1 MTHAGAAP
9 PERVP
14 SGQRGLSNLAQRT
27 LFALAAIPVVLA
39 AVWFGDWALA
49 SLLAIASTLAAWEF
63 YRIAEKLGT
72 RPLARVGIGMSALL
86 PLAIHARYLGLPVDR
101 VVSTSFAIVLVIGLF
116 STTIFARGVSGR
128 PLESVSLTT
137 FGILYTGG
145 MLSFAYALRYHE
157 YAIGR
162 AGGTAV
168 LMTTLALVW
177 ISDTA
182 GYVVGRAMGKR
193 KLIPSVSPGKTV
205 AGAVGALAISAAAS
219 WALVRFVLVPQA
231 QLGLRPVH
239 AVLFGIAVST
249 AVQLGDLAESLIKRQ
264 AGVKDSSR
272 IIPGHGGVLDRID
285 GMLFALPVAY
295 LLLNAWLIPAPR

>member
-1 MTHAGAAP
+1 MTDVSAP
-9 PERVP
+9 RERAP
-14 SGQRGLSNLAQRT
+14 SGQDGISNLAQRT
-27 LFALAAIPVVLA
+27 LFALAAIPVVVG

-49 SLLAIASTLAAWEF
+49 SILAIASALAAWEF

-72 RPLARVGIGMSALL
+72 RPMARAGIGIAAAF
-86 PLAIHARYLGLPVDR
+86 PLAIHAQYLGLPVDA
-101 VVSTSFAIVLVIGLF
+101 VVSTSLGAVLLVALF
-116 STTIFARGVSGR
+116 SMAVFVRGVSGR
-128 PLESVSLTT
+128 PLESVSLTV
-137 FGILYTGG
+137 FGILYTGAL
-145 MLSFAYALRYHE
+145 LSFAYVLRYHQ

-162 AGGTAV
+162 TAGTAL
-168 LMTTLALVW
+168 LMLPLGLVW

-182 GYVVGRAMGKR
+182 AYVVGRTMGKR
-193 KLIPSVSPGKTV
+193 KLIPAVSPGKTV
-205 AGAVGALAISAAAS
+205 AGAVGALVASAIAS

-264 AGVKDSSR
+264 AGVKDSSH

-285 GMLFALPVAY
+285 GMLFAMPVAY
-295 LLLNAWLIPAPR
+295 WLLNAWLIPAPR

>member
-1 MTHAGAAP
+1 MTDASAP
-9 PERVP
+9 PRERVP
-14 SGQRGLSNLAQRT
+14 SGQDGLSNLAQRA
-27 LFALAAIPVVLA
+27 LFALVAIPVVVA

-49 SLLAIASTLAAWEF
+49 SILAIASALGAWEF
-63 YRIAEKLGT
+63 YRLAEKLGT
-72 RPLARVGIGMSALL
+72 RPMARAGIAIAALL
-86 PLAIHARYLGLPVDR
+86 PLAIHARYLGLPVDA
-101 VVSTSFAIVLVIGLF
+101 VVSTSLGAVLVVALF
-116 STTIFARGVSGR
+116 SAAIFVRGVPGR
-128 PLESVSLTT
+128 PLESVSLTV
-137 FGILYTGG
+137 FGILYTGAL
-145 MLSFAYALRYHE
+145 LSFAYVLRYHQ

-162 AGGTAV
+162 TAGTAL
-168 LMTTLALVW
+168 LMLPLVLVW

-182 GYVVGRAMGKR
+182 AYVVGRTMGKR

-205 AGAVGALAISAAAS
+205 AGAVGALVASAVAS

-264 AGVKDSSR
+264 AGVKDSSH

-285 GMLFALPVAY
+285 GMLFALPAAY
-295 LLLNAWLIPAPR
+295 WLLNAWLIPAPQ

>member
-1 MTHAGAAP
+1 MTDASAALREREP
-9 PERVP
+9 P
-14 SGQRGLSNLAQRT
+14 GRGGVSNLAQRT

-49 SLLAIASTLAAWEF
+49 SILTIASALAAWEF

-72 RPLARVGIGMSALL
+72 RPLARAGIAVSALV
-86 PLAIHARYLGLPVDR
+86 PLAVHARYLGLPVDR
-101 VVSTSFAIVLVIGLF
+101 IVSASFAAVLVIALF
-116 STTIFARGVSGR
+116 SAVIFARGVSGR
-128 PLESVSLTT
+128 PLESVSLTV
-137 FGILYTGG
+137 FGILYTGA

-162 AGGTAV
+162 AAGTAL

-182 GYVVGRAMGKR
+182 AYVVGRTMGKR

-205 AGAVGALAISAAAS
+205 AGAVGALVITAVAS
-219 WALVRFVLVPQA
+219 WALVRLVLVPQA
-231 QLGLRPVH
+231 QLGLRPVL
-239 AVLFGIAVST
+239 AILFGVAVSA

-264 AGVKDSSR
+264 AGVKDSSH

>member
-1 MTHAGAAP
+1 MTDVSAAA
-9 PERVP
+9 RQQVP
-14 SGQRGLSNLAQRT
+14 SGRGGLSNLAQRT

-49 SLLAIASTLAAWEF
+49 SILAIASALAAWEF

-72 RPLARVGIGMSALL
+72 RPLARAGIAVSALL
-86 PLAIHARYLGLPVDR
+86 PLVIHARYLGLPVDR
-101 VVSTSFAIVLVIGLF
+101 IVSTSFAAVGVIALF
-116 STTIFARGVSGR
+116 SVVIFARGVSGR
-128 PLESVSLTT
+128 PLESVSLTV
-137 FGILYTGG
+137 FGVLYTGA
-145 MLSFAYALRYHE
+145 MLSFAYALRYHD
-157 YAIGR
+157 YAVGR
-162 AGGTAV
+162 AAGTAL
-168 LMTTLALVW
+168 LMMTLALVW

-182 GYVVGRAMGKR
+182 AYVVGRTMGKR

-205 AGAVGALAISAAAS
+205 AGAIGALVVSAVAS
-219 WALVRFVLVPQA
+219 WALVRFLLVSQA

-239 AVLFGIAVST
+239 ALLFGIAISI

-264 AGVKDSSR
+264 AGVKDSSH

-295 LLLNAWLIPAPR
+295 LLLSQWLTPVPR